1 MQKLV
6 ARDEELSCEL
16 QIMESVGQQD
26 ERTSSIEQEQE
37 SNIAVTLETRAA
49 ETSQEVISENVESEN
64 DQASLNETDNQSEL
78 QSPRVADVGTA
89 NTVVTR
95 EPLMSS
101 SNRTSMKFFVRN
113 LEGHNDMICDVASS
127 GSVLV
132 SGRYVVFVHHL
143 KCVQLCLHGRCSLI
157 EGRNKVVR
165 V

>member
-26 ERTSSIEQEQE
+26 EQTSSIEQEEE
-37 SNIAVTLETRAA
+37 SNIPITLETHAA
-49 ETSQEVISENVESEN
+49 ETSQEVISETVHSEN
-64 DQASLNETDNQSEL
+64 DQASLNEIDNQSEL

-143 KCVQLCLHGRCSLI
+143 QCIQLCLHGWCSLMDGRK
-157 EGRNKVVR
+157 EGP
-165 V
+165 